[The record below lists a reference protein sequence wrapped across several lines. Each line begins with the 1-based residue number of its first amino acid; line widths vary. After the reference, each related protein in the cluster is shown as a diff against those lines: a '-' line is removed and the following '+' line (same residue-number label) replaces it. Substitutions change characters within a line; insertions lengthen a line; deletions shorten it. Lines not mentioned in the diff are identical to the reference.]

1 MIERCACAKFCS
13 NKWYLLFCYIMK
25 ISLFQIF
32 VGPLYIVKMY
42 KMHIL
47 CSIQVLKD
55 QGATMRDSVAVN
67 KEFMETN
74 VSAVVMTLQSLPV
87 DVNLWGENSEPYIS
101 DWDLTITMQ
110 DYLAQSMFFLCRL
123 ICRSRNS
130 GRLTYNTEECLPC
143 FCSGHSNVCSS
154 AEGYSIRNITSTFEN
169 GELDV

>member
-1 MIERCACAKFCS
+1 M
-13 NKWYLLFCYIMK
+13 LFCYLMK
-25 ISLFQIF
+25 ISLSIFNSFQIF

-87 DVNLWGENSEPYIS
+87 DVNL
-101 DWDLTITMQ
+101 
-110 DYLAQSMFFLCRL
+110 
-123 ICRSRNS
+123 
-130 GRLTYNTEECLPC
+130 
-143 FCSGHSNVCSS
+143 
-154 AEGYSIRNITSTFEN
+154 
-169 GELDV
+169 